1 MGTEV
6 DGAVLKRTQSS
17 LGKFVKRP
25 ALTEKLL
32 RKPPFRFL
40 HDVVHAIV
48 REHGLLEGLYTADEL
63 NSDNIKDRDSKMA
76 FLQKLIDVVKLLTDR
91 DLKVRPSKVVAGLEV
106 ERTNELLQ
114 ALGYA
119 LEQKLS
125 SADIVRQYLAVS
137 GPETLASKNPTVANG
152 TGASESQQARKEP
165 AKDRS
170 KDKEPAGVDKRKD
183 RSSKP
188 KEKEAA
194 RNGISAVAVDVKASD
209 GKGKSKVQNGG
220 VKVSNDPK
228 RKVDKPAKGKDK
240 ERSLKRIPSIPE
252 EQQPVPPQT
261 PTVKDRPSHDVAP
274 NSAGNGVETL
284 TNGKQSN
291 ERRKRRDSYKES
303 VELGPAPQEDEA
315 KGGSLTMEEENE
327 RHRKQNGTGSNSSSR
342 RSSLKKQNSLTP
354 SENNALSEMNQFNGL
369 ENSPGP
375 SRQDSGTGVDP
386 PPAIGT
392 ARPAPDTIEIATMPE
407 QMAAGGGNTVTTV
420 DPLIA
425 APESNSRGVVTG
437 KPPMHRQQS
446 VETVLRPRT
455 SLRPPSV
462 RPPSARPGAPRRKE
476 KNVEVILQPNEMQK
490 LGDINVKMEVFNSE
504 LLDDDGE
511 NLIVIE
517 DPISTVDDV
526 YGGIGGVG
534 AIGSAGMTDGD
545 ELSTQHL
552 GQQGQGQEEHQ
563 GHLVQQI
570 LETQKEFSN
579 HANHDGELLRKP
591 QDTDWSIG
599 QRQSSVK
606 QMELLRESIQKLT
619 RSVNPLGKLMDFIQE
634 DVDSMERELANWQQ
648 IYSRSIVE
656 LNKERSA
663 TENAIEPLKHQLSQ
677 IEVSIKE
684 YREMIDSTRATIL
697 QNEQKIERLYMTEL

>member
-1 MGTEV
+1 
-6 DGAVLKRTQSS
+6 
-17 LGKFVKRP
+17 
-25 ALTEKLL
+25 
-32 RKPPFRFL
+32 
-40 HDVVHAIV
+40 
-48 REHGLLEGLYTADEL
+48 
-63 NSDNIKDRDSKMA
+63 MA

-125 SADIVRQYLAVS
+125 SADIVRQYLAASGDVS
-137 GPETLASKNPTVANG
+137 ASAPNNAAIANG
-152 TGASESQQARKEP
+152 SVAPDAQPTRKEP
-165 AKDRS
+165 VKDRS
-170 KDKEPAGVDKRKD
+170 KDKETAGVDKRKD
-183 RSSKP
+183 RHSKP
-188 KEKEAA
+188 KEKETA
-194 RNGISAVAVDVKASD
+194 RNGIAAVAVDPKSNDA
-209 GKGKSKVQNGG
+209 KGKSKVQNGA

-228 RKVDKPAKGKDK
+228 RKVDKPTKGKDK

-252 EQQPVPPQT
+252 EQLQPAPPQ
-261 PTVKDRPSHDVAP
+261 PPMVKDRSSNDMVS
-274 NSAGNGVETL
+274 NSAANGAETL
-284 TNGKQSN
+284 PNGKQSH

-303 VELGPAPQEDEA
+303 AEPVAVPLEDEA
-315 KGGSLTMEEENE
+315 EGGSLTMEEENE

-369 ENSPGP
+369 ESSPGP
-375 SRQDSGTGVDP
+375 SRQDSGTGSDP
-386 PPAIGT
+386 PPAT
-392 ARPAPDTIEIATMPE
+392 AIETTTLPE
-407 QMAAGGGNTVTTV
+407 PMAAGGGGAGAGSTMVSTA
-420 DPLIA
+420 DPLTGA
-425 APESNSRGVVTG
+425 GEGHPRGVVTG

-476 KNVEVILQPNEMQK
+476 KNVEVVLQPNEMQK

-517 DPISTVDDV
+517 DPITAVDDV
-526 YGGIGGVG
+526 YGGAGAIGGVG
-534 AIGSAGMTDGD
+534 MAADGG
-545 ELSTQHL
+545 EATQHH
-552 GQQGQGQEEHQ
+552 GQQGQGHLEEHQ

-570 LETQKEFSN
+570 LETQKEFST
-579 HANHDGELLRKP
+579 HANHDGELLRKA
-591 QDTDWSIG
+591 QETEWSIG
-599 QRQSSVK
+599 QRQSSAK

-677 IEVSIKE
+677 IEISIKE